1 MEVIYTGEFGA
12 RRRMAKRWAGLKAK
26 MSPERRAR
34 MQKRTDGLLLEMD
47 LRELRKLVGVTQTQL
62 AERLKTSQGEVSQ
75 AERREDYRLS
85 TLRRYVEALG
95 GKIEVIAN
103 FGDKRIRLVA

>member
-1 MEVIYTGEFGA
+1 
-12 RRRMAKRWAGLKAK
+12 MAKRWVDLKAK
-26 MSPERRAR
+26 MSPERQAR
-34 MQKRTDGLLLEMD
+34 MRERKDALLLEMD

-62 AERLKTSQGEVSQ
+62 AQRLKTSQGEVSHE
-75 AERREDYRLS
+75 ERREDYRLS

-95 GKIEVIAN
+95 GKIEIIAN

>member
-1 MEVIYTGEFGA
+1 
-12 RRRMAKRWAGLKAK
+12 MAKRWADLKAK
-26 MSPERRAR
+26 LSPERRTH
-34 MQKRTDGLLLEMD
+34 MQRRTDELLLEMD
-47 LRELRKLVGVTQTQL
+47 LRELRKLVGVTQTEL
-62 AERLKTSQGEVSQ
+62 AARLKTTQGDVSQ

-95 GKIEVIAN
+95 GRIEVIAD

>member
-1 MEVIYTGEFGA
+1 
-12 RRRMAKRWAGLKAK
+12 MAKRWADLKAR
-26 MSPERRAR
+26 MSPER
-34 MQKRTDGLLLEMD
+34 QKRMRERTDALLLEMD
-47 LRELRKLVGVTQTQL
+47 LRELRKLVGVTQAQL

-75 AERREDYRLS
+75 AERREDKRLS

-95 GKIEVIAN
+95 GQVEIIAN

>member
-1 MEVIYTGEFGA
+1 
-12 RRRMAKRWAGLKAK
+12 MAKRWADLKAK
-26 MSPERRAR
+26 MSPERQAR
-34 MQKRTDGLLLEMD
+34 MRERTDALLLEMD
-47 LRELRKLVGVTQTQL
+47 LRELRKAVGVTQTQL

-95 GKIEVIAN
+95 GKVEIFAD

>member
-1 MEVIYTGEFGA
+1 
-12 RRRMAKRWAGLKAK
+12 MAKRWADLKAK
-26 MSPERRAR
+26 MSPERQAR
-34 MQKRTDGLLLEMD
+34 MRERTDAQLLEMD

-85 TLRRYVEALG
+85 TLRRYAAALG
-95 GKIEVIAN
+95 GKIEIIAD
-103 FGDKRIRLVA
+103 FGDKRIRLVALEATQRVPR